1 MSIKIIVAVAK
12 NNAIGKDNKMP
23 WHLPEDLKYFKEKT
37 LGHTVI
43 MGRKTLDS
51 LGRALP
57 GRKNIVITR
66 QESVDYENVV
76 IYHSLKEAIADEPDA
91 FIMGGADIYRQS
103 MDLADLLY
111 ITHIEAEME
120 ADRFFPEIDPAIWE
134 KQSSNKMQSESGI
147 ILDFAIYKRKA

>member
-23 WHLPEDLKYFKEKT
+23 WHLPEDLMYFKNKT

-57 GRKNIVITR
+57 DRKNIVITR

-111 ITHIEAEME
+111 ITHIDAEME

-134 KQSSNKMQSESGI
+134 KQSSDKMQSKSGI